1 MSFTNPISGKVAGT
15 TTITAAE
22 CNAIGV
28 NSARAIDGTNG
39 GTYTPTAVI
48 DIGGAAGGL
57 RLTETSGTPSR
68 LQLTSRRVTRM
79 MSGAGYVVPS
89 GAGWAYDSVAPT
101 AGAFKYINTSSG
113 VECLLPIAVPDGAT
127 IREIKVYYIG
137 GTGHA
142 AFPGGAP
149 TFPLFGLYHYDIT
162 TAALTQVGSNATVTG
177 TASTD
182 NAVYEGATPFAMT
195 LTGLSHVVRRDVRR
209 YFLEFT
215 AEAGANFQS
224 GGTIHGVSVGYDM
237 TYYDEHGTG

>member
-1 MSFTNPISGKVAGT
+1 MSFTPWAGT
-15 TTITAAE
+15 FVSSSTTI
-22 CNAIGV
+22 
-28 NSARAIDGTNG
+28 SADFLNNYVKPVIAYAIDGRG
-39 GTYTPTAVI
+39 GAYTTSAKLQ
-48 DIGGAAGGL
+48 IGGLGL
-57 RLTETSGTPSR
+57 ELTETSGAGSQI
-68 LQLTSRRVTRM
+68 QLASRRVTRM

-113 VECLLPIAVPDGAT
+113 VECLLPVAVPDGAT

-182 NAVYEGATPFAMT
+182 KAVYEGATPFAMT

>member
-127 IREIKVYYIG
+127 IREVKVYFQG
-137 GTGHA
+137 GSGHA

-149 TFPLFGLYHYDIT
+149 TMPIVNLLHYDIT
-162 TAALTQVGSNATVTG
+162 TATLTSLGTQSDTSATAG
-177 TASTD
+177 A
-182 NAVYEGATPFAMT
+182 YESATPHVIT
-195 LTGLSHVVRRDVRR
+195 LTGLNHVVRRDIRR
-209 YFLEFT
+209 YFVEFT

>member
-1 MSFTNPISGKVAGT
+1 MSLPTWAGTFVDGT
-15 TTITAAE
+15 TTI
-22 CNAIGV
+22 
-28 NSARAIDGTNG
+28 SADFLNNYVKLYSRGIDGTGG

-68 LQLTSRRVTRM
+68 LQLASRRVTRM

-113 VECLLPIAVPDGAT
+113 VECLLPVAVPDGAA
-127 IREIKVYYIG
+127 IREVKVYYQG
-137 GTGHA
+137 GSGHA

-149 TFPLFGLYHYDIT
+149 TMPIVNLLHYDIT
-162 TAALTQVGSNATVTG
+162 TGTLTSLGTQSDTTATAG
-177 TASTD
+177 A
-182 NAVYEGATPFAMT
+182 YESATPHAIT
-195 LTGLSHVVRRDVRR
+195 LTGLNHTVRRDVRR
-209 YFLEFT
+209 YFIEFT
-215 AEAGANFQS
+215 AEAGGNFQS

>member
-1 MSFTNPISGKVAGT
+1 MTLPTWAGT
-15 TTITAAE
+15 FVDGTTSI
-22 CNAIGV
+22 
-28 NSARAIDGTNG
+28 SADFLNNYVKLYSRAIDGTNG

-113 VECLLPIAVPDGAT
+113 VECLLPIAVPDGAA
-127 IREIKVYYIG
+127 IREVKVYFQG
-137 GTGHA
+137 GSGHG

-149 TFPLFGLYHYDIT
+149 TMPIVNLLHYDIT
-162 TAALTQVGSNATVTG
+162 TATLTSLGTQSDTSATAG
-177 TASTD
+177 A
-182 NAVYEGATPFAMT
+182 YESATPHVIT
-195 LTGLSHVVRRDVRR
+195 LTGLNHVVRRDVRR
-209 YFLEFT
+209 YFVEFT